1 MSNIDGKSWIVKPGG
16 EYVSVDDLPPRKSRI
31 VNRIKYTNL
40 LLSNDNE
47 LSDDF
52 SGTDKHFN
60 INKSL
65 NMSVGKE
72 YRLRVVCSDD
82 CVFTLTNELETVL
95 FKVNLA
101 TNKTIEYV
109 SEPFIL
115 KTDNLVL
122 NRMYDRPSR
131 KNPTTLMIGID

>member
-16 EYVSVDDLPPRKSRI
+16 GYVSVDDLPPKKSRI

-65 NMSVGKE
+65 SMSAGEE

-82 CVFTLTNELETVL
+82 CAFTLTNELETVL
-95 FKVNLA
+95 FKVNLT
-101 TNKTIEYV
+101 TNRVIEYV

-115 KTDNLVL
+115 KTDNLIL
-122 NRMYDRPSR
+122 NRKYDRPSR
-131 KNPTTLMIGID
+131 KDPTILMIGID